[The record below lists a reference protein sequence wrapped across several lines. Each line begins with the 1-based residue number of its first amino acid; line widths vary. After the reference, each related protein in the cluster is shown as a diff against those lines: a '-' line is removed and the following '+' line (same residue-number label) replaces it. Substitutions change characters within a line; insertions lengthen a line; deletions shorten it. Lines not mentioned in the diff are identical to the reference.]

1 VRAAK
6 DAIDAAAAS
15 DPRFAD
21 LLGRV
26 CARST
31 QPPRVSVDG
40 SACDKLDGLLCGSC
54 RDSKHLRR
62 ATRDNAAVPRR
73 VTEPEFTGGSTR
85 AVPRVDGSAPGDV
98 VARFSMLSMPAP
110 ARSARLRSAARGA
123 SQDGR
128 GFVDLGSI
136 PLS

>member
-1 VRAAK
+1 MRQAK

-40 SACDKLDGLLCGSC
+40 WLVTSWMDYFAVAVGTPNVCVGRPG
-54 RDSKHLRR
+54 
-62 ATRDNAAVPRR
+62 TTPAVPRR

-98 VARFSMLSMPAP
+98 VARLSMLSMPAP
-110 ARSARLRSAARGA
+110 AWSARLRSAARGA

-128 GFVDLGSI
+128 GFVDLGYGNAS
-136 PLS
+136 

>member
-1 VRAAK
+1 
-6 DAIDAAAAS
+6 
-15 DPRFAD
+15 
-21 LLGRV
+21 
-26 CARST
+26 
-31 QPPRVSVDG
+31 PRVSVDG

-85 AVPRVDGSAPGDV
+85 AVPRVNGSAPGDV

-110 ARSARLRSAARGA
+110 AGSALLRSAARGA

-128 GFVDLGSI
+128 GFVDLGSGNA
-136 PLS
+136 S